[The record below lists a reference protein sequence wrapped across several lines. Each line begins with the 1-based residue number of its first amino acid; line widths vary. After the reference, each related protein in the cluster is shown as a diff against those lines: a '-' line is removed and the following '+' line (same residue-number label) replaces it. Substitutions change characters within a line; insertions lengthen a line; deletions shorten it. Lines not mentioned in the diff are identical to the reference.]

1 MQWSENIIIADADYI
16 DRVAFNLSVNFERMI
31 GRRIPKADMA
41 QWLICVALDGGMRPV
56 PQPST
61 LPSGGAGGGVSQVV
75 LIHRKENDR
84 LENFSPSDYATE
96 LDGQAFK
103 DTLGEFLISALPV
116 EGMVS
121 QEDFFL
127 DILGTVCQQEGVK
140 RIMVVPNA
148 EEGTLYDD
156 IRETLHRLDAQTEDK
171 RITVFTMEPRQGGN
185 FRQELLGY
193 SLMAALG
200 IRGEE
205 IRES

>member
-41 QWLICVALDGGMRPV
+41 HWLVCMALDGGVRHL
-56 PQPST
+56 T
-61 LPSGGAGGGVSQVV
+61 NEKAEGGAEQQVQAI
-75 LIHRKENDR
+75 LIHRKENAC
-84 LENFSPSDYATE
+84 LENFAPSDYATE

-103 DTLGEFLISALPV
+103 DALGEFLISALPV

-127 DILGTVCQQEGVK
+127 DILGTVCQQEGVR

-156 IRETLHRLDAQTEDK
+156 IRETLHRLDAQTENK

-200 IRGEE
+200 IRSEE
-205 IRES
+205 IKES